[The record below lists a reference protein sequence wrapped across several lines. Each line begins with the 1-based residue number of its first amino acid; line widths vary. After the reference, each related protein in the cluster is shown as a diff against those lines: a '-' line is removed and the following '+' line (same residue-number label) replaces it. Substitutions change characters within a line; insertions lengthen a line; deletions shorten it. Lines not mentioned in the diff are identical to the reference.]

1 MKKVWVAFLCGLLL
15 VIGGCPGTETGEKV
29 TATVETVTGKESLE
43 HYQQMKDELTD
54 IQVRQADHLRQLDD
68 ADDSR

>member
-29 TATVETVTGKESLE
+29 NATVETVTGKASLA
-43 HYQQMKDELTD
+43 HYRQMKDELND
-54 IQVRQADHLRQLDD
+54 IQDRQADHLRQLDD